1 VSRWEKRGPGR
12 KTRFFHFGGE
22 IMADNLTVKQEKFVQ
37 GLFAGLSQRE
47 AYKQAFDCANM
58 KAETID
64 VKACNLA
71 KMDKVRARLE
81 KLQNEYKERNMVT
94 KERVLQE
101 YARLG
106 FFDPRK
112 LFNDDGS
119 PKGIHELDD
128 DTAAVLAGLEVME
141 VYEGYGENREF
152 VGYLKKYKLANKLGA
167 LDSIARHLGMFNDKV
182 TVTID
187 KKLEDFV

>member
-1 VSRWEKRGPGR
+1 MAADRKKMFAKEYVVDLDITQAAVRAGYSPKTAAQQGSR
-12 KTRFFHFGGE
+12 
-22 IMADNLTVKQEKFVQ
+22 
-37 GLFAGLSQRE
+37 LFAREDVQKMIQAEMQR
-47 AYKQAFDCANM
+47 
-58 KAETID
+58 
-64 VKACNLA
+64 
-71 KMDKVRARLE
+71 RS
-81 KLQNEYKERNMVT
+81 ERT
-94 KERVLQE
+94 EITADRVLQE

-141 VYEGYGENREF
+141 VYEGHGENREF